1 MNKKEYMKC
10 KEFMYTAIQKTRQAN
25 EEYSE
30 AEMMCNN
37 RVTRQTFLRKAD
49 QHYGEAMGINQV
61 LVALRFK
68 HEDMKILSKEI
79 YD

>member
-1 MNKKEYMKC
+1 MTKKEYMKC
-10 KEFMYTAIQKTRQAN
+10 EKLMYIAIQKTRQAN

-37 RVTRQTFLRKAD
+37 QVTREISLRKAD

-68 HEDMKILSKEI
+68 HEDMKRLSKEI